1 MIGVE
6 RYMGIFSERFSRV
19 RTSSEMKYFE
29 ALLKGFV
36 ETRNKRVIDLHSEE
50 MSEARSCMDRVF
62 SFSSGK
68 ILPCLCIDGRV
79 LSETVFC
86 LPNAAFR
93 TPAADISDALP
104 LQGDGLFLAE
114 GDFTRSIRDR
124 VNRFGS
130 VIVLLDSHSH
140 CAAKGREKEVSL
152 GVAVPDGGLSD
163 DVKRKKHIAKAIVNF
178 AEREY
183 GPEGREKVSVF
194 QTAFDV
200 HSGFLFMGLERD
212 EVLSDPRVI
221 QGGFTEGVLEELSH
235 EGKILSTALLV
246 HEGGILFESFRM
258 LKDQV
263 GTVHFEQDYAGSM
276 LRFWRSL
283 STVSEASLTEMRDVM
298 AKLFPKEGPED
309 VRVREKLLLSNALL
323 GLLLEDG
330 GSYRYAKHR
339 ESIVVETDKARGPYG
354 KASPFSVSPFG
365 NGDMAI
371 TSSVLAFAAS
381 IVRGNRSK
389 GNFPQKEESVIKSS
403 FGGDSDALV
412 KSPVPIFI
420 SERVNV
426 QVSDSELEGI
436 SRLEWEGSLWADMSS
451 EEWNTFLCR
460 NIPNISND
468 TVLAIGRLRERALKR
483 YYPGLPA
490 TNDLLSGQLA
500 LVSALRTPDGEI
512 IAIFP
517 FLLSGY
523 SEKYLKSI
531 GKIL

>member
-6 RYMGIFSERFSRV
+6 RYMGIFLERFSRV
-19 RTSSEMKYFE
+19 KNSPEMKYFE

-36 ETRNKRVIDLHSEE
+36 ETRNKRVTDLHSEE

-200 HSGFLFMGLERD
+200 HSGFLFMGLERE
-212 EVLSDPRVI
+212 EVLSDPRVVRE
-221 QGGFTEGVLEELSH
+221 GFTEGVLEELAR
-235 EGKILSTALLV
+235 EDKILSTALFIE
-246 HEGGILFESFRM
+246 EGGALFELCRN
-258 LKDQV
+258 LKSQV
-263 GTVHFEQDYAGSM
+263 GTIHFEQDYAGSM

-283 STVSEASLTEMRDVM
+283 STVSEEALVEIRDAVTQ
-298 AKLFPKEGPED
+298 LFPEEELEN
-309 VRVREKLLLSNALL
+309 VFIREKLLLSNALL
-323 GLLLEDG
+323 GLLLDDG
-330 GSYRYAKHR
+330 GSYRYAEHQ
-339 ESIVVETDKARGPYG
+339 ESVVVETDKARGPYG

-381 IVRGNRSK
+381 IVRGNRGK
-389 GNFPQKEESVIKSS
+389 GSFPQEERSIIESC
-403 FGGDSDALV
+403 FGGDTNALV

-426 QVSDSELEGI
+426 QVSDSELEGV
-436 SRLEWEGSLWADMSS
+436 SRLKWEGSLWANMSS
-451 EEWNTFLCR
+451 EEWCDFLRR

-468 TVLAIGRLRERALKR
+468 TVLAIGRLRDRALKR

-490 TNDLLSGQLA
+490 TKDFLSGQLA

-523 SEKYLKSI
+523 SKEYLKNI
-531 GKIL
+531 GKV